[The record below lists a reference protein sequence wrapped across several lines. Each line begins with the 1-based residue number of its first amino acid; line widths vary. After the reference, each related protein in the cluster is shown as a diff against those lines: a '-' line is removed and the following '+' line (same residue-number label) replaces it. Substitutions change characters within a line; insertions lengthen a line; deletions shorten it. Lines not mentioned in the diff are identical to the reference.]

1 MQIPPTFTCK
11 CLAGSADVQNA
22 KSVWLRLDAALRVGE
37 KSRAVRT
44 YKGTI
49 TQRKHIVSA
58 RRTMREAHTQ
68 RNGKY
73 GRLARAAE
81 LARAAVEKECPAELL
96 EAAFGL
102 PRCVAMLLS
111 CVIVLRLL
119 IALAAEVCWR
129 SKCAQAAA
137 CGHEGT
143 LEQLSAG
150 CRRLR
155 MASGRPGAARC
166 LSLGAIYNKRNGFA
180 GSKSG

>member
-1 MQIPPTFTCK
+1 M
-11 CLAGSADVQNA
+11 
-22 KSVWLRLDAALRVGE
+22 
-37 KSRAVRT
+37 
-44 YKGTI
+44 
-49 TQRKHIVSA
+49 
-58 RRTMREAHTQ
+58 RRQVVASCF
-68 RNGKY
+68 
-73 GRLARAAE
+73 ARAAE

-166 LSLGAIYNKRNGFA
+166 LSLRAIIIREMVLRSRA
-180 GSKSG
+180 LPARQTP

>member
-1 MQIPPTFTCK
+1 MCARHA
-11 CLAGSADVQNA
+11 L
-22 KSVWLRLDAALRVGE
+22 LRAH
-37 KSRAVRT
+37 S
-44 YKGTI
+44 GTE
-49 TQRKHIVSA
+49 S
-58 RRTMREAHTQ
+58 
-68 RNGKY
+68 
-73 GRLARAAE
+73 RLARAAD

-111 CVIVLRLL
+111 CAIVLRLL

-129 SKCAQAAA
+129 SKSAQAAA

-155 MASGRPGAARC
+155 MARGASGRCALPDTACDADENDSCVPCCPAARQAVA
-166 LSLGAIYNKRNGFA
+166 GADLKFRSVLKNRSVA
-180 GSKSG
+180 LRC

>member
-1 MQIPPTFTCK
+1 
-11 CLAGSADVQNA
+11 
-22 KSVWLRLDAALRVGE
+22 
-37 KSRAVRT
+37 
-44 YKGTI
+44 
-49 TQRKHIVSA
+49 
-58 RRTMREAHTQ
+58 MREAHTQ

-129 SKCAQAAA
+129 CKCAQAAA

-166 LSLGAIYNKRNGFA
+166 LSLRAIIIREMVLRRPCPAHATDTVGGGLVLSEEAF
-180 GSKSG
+180 

>member
-1 MQIPPTFTCK
+1 M
-11 CLAGSADVQNA
+11 
-22 KSVWLRLDAALRVGE
+22 
-37 KSRAVRT
+37 
-44 YKGTI
+44 
-49 TQRKHIVSA
+49 
-58 RRTMREAHTQ
+58 
-68 RNGKY
+68 
-73 GRLARAAE
+73 
-81 LARAAVEKECPAELL
+81 PAELL

-166 LSLGAIYNKRNGFA
+166 LSLSAIYNKRNGFDA
-180 GSKSG
+180 AVPCPRDRHRRGGRVKVKKRSNELKRQLRCYAVLRSVLRTVLRFSTVLNDMPRMCTIVARVRMCSMNPIIEMS

>member
-1 MQIPPTFTCK
+1 
-11 CLAGSADVQNA
+11 
-22 KSVWLRLDAALRVGE
+22 
-37 KSRAVRT
+37 
-44 YKGTI
+44 
-49 TQRKHIVSA
+49 
-58 RRTMREAHTQ
+58 
-68 RNGKY
+68 
-73 GRLARAAE
+73 
-81 LARAAVEKECPAELL
+81 
-96 EAAFGL
+96 
-102 PRCVAMLLS
+102 MLLS

-166 LSLGAIYNKRNGFA
+166 LSLSAIYNKRNGLRAAKVGEETAKLVHRTVGGA
-180 GSKSG
+180 GFK